1 MVVLGNEQPAALGF
15 PELRGRCMRVC
26 VGAKR
31 LTCCQGKTTAGV
43 AVEAG
48 YYGGDAADAE
58 LEDRVPDCSPFRR
71 QSHTLLI
78 TAPLS

>member
-1 MVVLGNEQPAALGF
+1 
-15 PELRGRCMRVC
+15 MRVR
-26 VGAKR
+26 GSEASD
-31 LTCCQGKTTAGV
+31 LLSGKTTAGV

-48 YYGGDAADAE
+48 YYGGDAAEAE